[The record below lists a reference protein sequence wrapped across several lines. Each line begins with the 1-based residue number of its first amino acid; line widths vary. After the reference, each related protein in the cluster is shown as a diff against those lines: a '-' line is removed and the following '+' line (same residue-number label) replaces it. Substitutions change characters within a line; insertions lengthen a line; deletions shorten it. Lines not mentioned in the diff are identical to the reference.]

1 MKCFLKCAGY
11 FVKIAAVGTALA
23 AILIAFVIGLMAL
36 AGYIAAMLGLG
47 DIAVAFI
54 YIAELVMIIAA
65 AFTIADRKK
74 ICG

>member
-23 AILIAFVIGLMAL
+23 TILIAFTIGLLAL
-36 AGYIAAMLGLG
+36 AGYIAHILGLS

-54 YIAELVMIIAA
+54 YIAELIVIMATT
-65 AFTIADRKK
+65 FTIVDRKK

>member
-11 FVKIAAVGTALA
+11 FVKIAATGAVLA
-23 AILIAFVIGLMAL
+23 AIVIAFVIGLMVL

-47 DIAVAFI
+47 DIAASII
-54 YIAELVMIIAA
+54 YIVELIVIMAA

>member
-11 FVKIAAVGTALA
+11 FVKIAAVGTVLA
-23 AILIAFVIGLMAL
+23 AILIAFTIGLMAL

-54 YIAELVMIIAA
+54 YIAELVMIMAA

>member
-11 FVKIAAVGTALA
+11 FVKIAATGAVLA
-23 AILIAFVIGLMAL
+23 AIMIAFTIGLMAL
-36 AGYIAAMLGLG
+36 AGYIAHILGLD
-47 DIAVAFI
+47 DIATAII
-54 YIAELVMIIAA
+54 YIVELIVIMAA

>member
-11 FVKIAAVGTALA
+11 FAKIAATGAVLA
-23 AILIAFVIGLMAL
+23 AIVIAFVIGLLLL

-47 DIAVAFI
+47 DIATAII
-54 YIAELVMIIAA
+54 YIVELIVIMAA

>member
-23 AILIAFVIGLMAL
+23 AILIAFTIGLLAL
-36 AGYIAAMLGLG
+36 AGYIAHILGLD
-47 DIAVAFI
+47 DIATAFI
-54 YIAELVMIIAA
+54 YIAELIVIMATT
-65 AFTIADRKK
+65 FTIADRKK

>member
-23 AILIAFVIGLMAL
+23 AILIAFTIGLMTL

-47 DIAVAFI
+47 DIATAFI
-54 YIAELVMIIAA
+54 YIVEIIVIMAA

>member
-11 FVKIAAVGTALA
+11 FAKIAVMGAVLA
-23 AILIAFVIGLMAL
+23 AIMIAFVIGLLSL

-47 DIAVAFI
+47 DIATAII
-54 YIAELVMIIAA
+54 YIVELIVIMAA